1 LLERDGLKERA
12 KSMDNGLGQKNI
24 EKHKMMEKIEDRKR
38 INSEKLSKKL
48 TTRVITET

>member
-1 LLERDGLKERA
+1 LLEKDGLKERA
-12 KSMDNGLGQKNI
+12 KSLDNGLGQKNI

-38 INSEKLSKKL
+38 INSENLSKKL